1 MSIDVPALDDRTF
14 QQIVDE
20 AKRKIPEHFPEWT
33 NHNVSDPGVALIE
46 LFAWMTE
53 MTLYRLNKLP
63 DKATKALLGMVG
75 FEVFPAR
82 AATADLTFSITR
94 PPVPQGQ
101 SGTSPAP
108 VVIRSGTRVATD
120 GVESSQV
127 IFETDHHLV
136 LTQPILTHCGSLR
149 PGGHFVD
156 RWSAGDDVPTASVR
170 FDPSL
175 VCFEGLAAARSAWSV
190 EYDRLTA
197 EQKTHWKPR
206 HGFEGDA
213 LYFGFASTLARAVVR
228 VSIRADMKG
237 VGIDPQRPPI
247 VWEASTKDGWAR
259 CRTTDDRTQGLNVQ
273 GTVDVQFPEDHGPI
287 SVGGG
292 EARSWLRLRFDED
305 VCPTYETS
313 PELISVDFETVG
325 GVVSASHAE
334 FQTPRMLGWSDG
346 KPGQTFQLDQPVV
359 RTPDTIHLTVDNE
372 PWQLV
377 DDFRNADESSR
388 VFTLDASS
396 GEIAFGPEVTAA
408 DGVTRVQRGAV
419 PHAHARIVAS
429 EFRIGGGERGNVGT
443 GRLRNLRDAVS
454 YVASV
459 TNVEPA
465 QGGVDPEPLDN
476 AIERAPLTLRAGD
489 RAVTIA
495 DYERVVR
502 DAAPKLPMV
511 VCRPPL
517 TPASPIRVLILPPVT
532 THHSVQKLDDYM
544 LPDALCDRITS
555 HLEFRRLVGTTFLLT
570 TPYFLGLSVAV
581 RVRAAKAA
589 DDTDNR
595 EASSPLHDRVLDRL
609 YRFINPIIG
618 GERGT
623 GLGFDEVITADRIAN
638 VISDVD
644 GVRDVVDVVLFEAD
658 ARRERRL
665 DGGRQR
671 MELPPDTLF
680 LSFQHR
686 VIIEEE
692 D

>member
-1 MSIDVPALDDRTF
+1 MSIDVPALDDRSF

-53 MTLYRLNKLP
+53 MTLFRLNKLP

-82 AATADLTFSITR
+82 AATADLTFFINR

-108 VVIRSGTRVATD
+108 VPIRKGTRVATD
-120 GVESSQV
+120 GVESTQV
-127 IFETDHHLV
+127 IFETDHDLL
-136 LTQPILTHCGSLR
+136 LTQPVLEHCGSLR
-149 PGGHFVD
+149 PGGRFVD
-156 RWSAGDDVPTASVR
+156 RWSAGDDGPTASVR
-170 FDPSL
+170 FDPPL
-175 VCFEGLAAARSAWSV
+175 VCFEGLAAARRGWSV

-197 EQKTHWKPR
+197 DQKLHWKPR

-213 LYFGFASTLARAVVR
+213 LYFGFASTLARALVR
-228 VSIRADMKG
+228 VAVQANMKG

-259 CRTTDDRTQGLNVQ
+259 CRTTEDRTQGLNVH
-273 GTVDVQFPEDHGPI
+273 GTVDIQFPADHDVMSI
-287 SVGGG
+287 GGG
-292 EARSWLRLRFDED
+292 EAQCWLRLRFDEE
-305 VCPTYETS
+305 VCPTYEAS

-346 KPGQTFQLDQPVV
+346 KPGQTFQLERPVV
-359 RTPDTIHLTVDNE
+359 RAADTIRLTVDDE

-377 DDFRNADESSR
+377 DDFRNADESAR

-408 DGVTRVQRGAV
+408 DGVTRAKRGAV
-419 PHAHARIVAS
+419 PKVHARIVAG
-429 EFRIGGGERGNVGT
+429 EFRIGGGDRGNVGA
-443 GRLRNLRDAVS
+443 GRLRNLRDALS

-459 TNVEPA
+459 TNFEAA
-465 QGGVDPEPLDN
+465 QGGVDAEPIES

-489 RAVTIA
+489 RAVTLA
-495 DYERVVR
+495 DYERIVR
-502 DAAPKLPMV
+502 DAAPKLPLV

-517 TPASPIRVLILPPVT
+517 TQASPIRMLILPPVA
-532 THHSVQKLDDYM
+532 THHAVQKLDDYT
-544 LPDALCDRITS
+544 LPDALCDRIAS
-555 HLEFRRLVGTTFLLT
+555 HLESRRLVGTTFLLT
-570 TPYFLGLSVAV
+570 TPFFLGLSVAV
-581 RVRAAKAA
+581 RIRAAKAA
-589 DDTDNR
+589 DDAENR
-595 EASSPLHDRVLDRL
+595 ETSSPLRDRVLDRL

-618 GERGT
+618 GERGD
-623 GLGFDEVITADRIAN
+623 GLGFDEAMTSDRIAN
-638 VISDVD
+638 VISDVN
-644 GVRDVVDVVLFEAD
+644 GVRDVIDVVLFEAD

-680 LSFQHR
+680 MSFQHR

-692 D
+692 G